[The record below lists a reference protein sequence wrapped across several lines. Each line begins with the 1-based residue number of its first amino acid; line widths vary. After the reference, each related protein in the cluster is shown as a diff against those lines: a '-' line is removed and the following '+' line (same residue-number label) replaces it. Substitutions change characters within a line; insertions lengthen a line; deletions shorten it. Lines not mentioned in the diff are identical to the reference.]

1 MKINS
6 DMKWIVILTILC
18 LGEPDLIDSL
28 ITLIQAWSVA
38 IE

>member
-1 MKINS
+1 MKINI

-18 LGEPDLIDSL
+18 LGKPDLIDSL
-28 ITLIQAWSVA
+28 IKLIQAWSVA